1 MAERKK
7 TGDRVAR
14 RKPDHRANRTI
25 LIRSLFLMGVFGLV
39 AFVPLFA
46 KLWQIQIKQHDYYEE
61 LAVRQQTRDSTV
73 TANRGTIY
81 DSQGEVLAMSATVYN
96 VQISPRDLAET
107 LESYRKKVEN
117 ARKSGKEL
125 PDYPE
130 PTDQFIAENL
140 AAILGLDTA
149 DVLKR
154 LENKNS
160 QYEMIKKRVE
170 SEESEAVQKFITE
183 NHLSHG
189 IYLMP
194 TSKRYYPKGSLA
206 SQVVGWVNPNLDNEG
221 AYGLEAQFES
231 VLSGQT
237 GRVVTAKDGVGTE
250 LLYRFEDYYD
260 ATDGDNLSLTI
271 NATIQSYCESILA
284 EGAEQFEVQEGGF
297 CIAMDP
303 NTGAILGWA
312 NSPTF
317 DPNAPWDVSDP
328 VLNQYLTDIK
338 SGEYTK
344 EEAYQKALTEG
355 ATMDEARETA
365 IGAAETEVLTT
376 QWTNRA
382 VRLSYEPGS
391 TFKCMVLAAALEEGV
406 VSEGD
411 HFQCSGSV
419 KVEGWNGPPIRCSKR
434 DGHGDQDLAKA
445 VANSC
450 NPAFVAIGQKLGAE
464 KFYDYLEDFG
474 FLEPTNIDMQGE
486 PTSGG
491 QIVWPRES
499 FTNVNLATASFGQR
513 FQVTPLQLITA
524 ASSVVNGGHLM
535 QPYVV
540 SQVTDANGNVLQ
552 HTEPT
557 EVRQVISEKTSQRC
571 REILE
576 KVVDGGTGKNA
587 AVEGYRI
594 GGKTGSSEVG
604 LEKDHTIVS
613 FLGFAPADDP
623 QVVVLLAYDNPKPA
637 YPGSNLTAGGWYI
650 SGGNMAAIKA
660 GELLE
665 KILDYLGVEKSYS
678 ATADVVVPN
687 LAGLNEASATSALK
701 KNNLSIRVVGD
712 GDTVTGQ
719 IPAHG
724 AAIPGGSEVVVYMGA
739 EVPTGQVQVP
749 NLIGLTMDQAKSKL
763 AGYGLYL
770 RASGATEYGANR
782 VAYDQ
787 SIEAGTSV
795 DRGTTIEVRFTD
807 STASGAGL

>member
-1 MAERKK
+1 MAQRKK
-7 TGDRVAR
+7 GSRIIRQRPDR
-14 RKPDHRANRTI
+14 RANRTI
-25 LIRSLFLMGVFGLV
+25 LIRSLFLMAIFGLL
-39 AFVPLFA
+39 AFIPLFV
-46 KLWQIQIKQHDYYEE
+46 KLWQIQISQHEYYQD
-61 LAVRQQTRDSTV
+61 LAVQQQTRDSTV

-81 DSQGEVLAMSATVYN
+81 DSNGEVLAMSATVYD
-96 VQISPRDLAET
+96 VQLSPRDLVET
-107 LESYRKKVEN
+107 QESYQEAVEE
-117 ARKSGKEL
+117 AQESGGKL

-130 PTDQFIAENL
+130 PTDQFVAENL
-140 AAILGLDTA
+140 AAILDLEVD
-149 DVLKR
+149 DVLDH
-154 LENKNS
+154 LQNKNS
-160 QYEMIKKRVE
+160 QYEIIKKKIE
-170 SEESEAVQKFITE
+170 PEESDAVQEFITE

-206 SQVVGWVNPNLDNEG
+206 SQVIGWVNPNLDNQG

-260 ATDGDNLSLTI
+260 ATDGDNLTLTI
-271 NATIQSYCESILA
+271 DATIQSYCESILQ
-284 EGAEQFEVQEGGF
+284 EGVEQFDVQDGGF

-317 DPNAPWDVSDP
+317 DPNNPWDVSDP
-328 VLNQYLTDIK
+328 VLLQYLEDVTN
-338 SGEYTK
+338 GGYTK
-344 EEAYQKALTEG
+344 EEAYEKALAEG
-355 ATMDEARETA
+355 ATTEEARESA
-365 IGAAETEVLTT
+365 ISAAETDILTT
-376 QWTNRA
+376 QWTNRS

-391 TFKCMVLAAALEEGV
+391 TFKSIVLAAALEEGV
-406 VSEGD
+406 VTESD
-411 HFQCSGSV
+411 HFYCSGSA
-419 KVEGWNGPPIRCSKR
+419 KVEGWSKPISCSYTP
-434 DGHGDQDLAKA
+434 GHKDQTLAEA

-450 NPAFVAIGQKLGAE
+450 NPAFIAIGQRLGAE

-486 PTSGG
+486 PTGGG
-491 QIVWPRES
+491 QIIWSREN

-524 ASSVVNGGHLM
+524 ASAVINGGHLM

-540 SQVTDANGNVLQ
+540 SQITDTDGNVLQ

-557 EVRQVISEKTSQRC
+557 EVRQVVSEQTSERC
-571 REILE
+571 RAILE

-594 GGKTGSSEVG
+594 GGKTGSSETT
-604 LEKDHTIVS
+604 EEDHTIVS

-623 QVVVLLAYDNPKPA
+623 QVVILLAYDNPKPA
-637 YPGSNLTAGGWYI
+637 YPGANTTADGWYI

-665 KILDYLGVEKSYS
+665 KILDHLGVEKSY
-678 ATADVVVPN
+678 TANDDVLVPN
-687 LAGLNEASATSALK
+687 LSGLNLADATSALQ
-701 KNNLSIRVVGD
+701 KNNLSIRTVGD

-719 IPAHG
+719 IPANG
-724 AAIPGGSEVVVYMGA
+724 ASIPGGSEVVVYMGVD
-739 EVPTGQVQVP
+739 VPTDQVTVP
-749 NLIGLTMDQAKSKL
+749 NLDGLSMDQAKQRLSAL
-763 AGYGLYL
+763 GLYL
-770 RASGATEYGANR
+770 KATGATEYGSNV

-787 SIEAGTSV
+787 SIAAGTSV